1 MSSDMRGTG
10 KKSNMHK
17 LCRKLCCLVV
27 AGTAAALILA
37 GCGKAAEK
45 HSAAYDKAVAALESG
60 DYETA
65 MTQFKTAIDQDSR
78 KAEAYRG
85 EGIVYMNQGEY
96 ASAVTMFERSLDTWE
111 RDGSDKAFKED
122 VQYYLAEAYAE
133 CGRQDEALAL
143 YTELANGLTPDRA
156 YLMRG
161 KAYASW
167 QDLDNASADFDRVIT
182 EMPSYE
188 NCIQIYEILADASRE
203 ADGAAYLSYA
213 LEHKIS
219 NNEDYYNQGLIYYY
233 LGNYEDARKNLQTA
247 ADMGSLDAVIL
258 LGKVCIDNNDTAA
271 AREAYQKL
279 VNDEENRA
287 TAYNGLA
294 LCDMADGDYDAA
306 LLDISKG
313 IAENNP
319 EVTESLLFNE
329 IVIYERMLDFNMAK
343 QKMQAF
349 VEKYPDNAAARRENL
364 FLASR

>member
-1 MSSDMRGTG
+1 MIPNTEKTG
-10 KKSNMHK
+10 KNRIRS
-17 LCRKLCCLVV
+17 RICLLLL
-27 AGTAAALILA
+27 AALAVCMLG
-37 GCGKAAEK
+37 GCGKSEESSAQGAYEK
-45 HSAAYDKAVAALESG
+45 GVAALESG

-65 MTQFKTAIDQDSR
+65 MMQFKTAIDQDSR

-85 EGIVYMNQGEY
+85 EGIVYVNQGEY
-96 ASAVTMFERSLDTWE
+96 ASAVTMFERAIDTWK
-111 RDGSDKAFKED
+111 RDGEDKAFKED

-133 CGRQDEALAL
+133 CGRQEEALAL
-143 YTELANGLTPDRA
+143 YTELADGLTPDRA

-167 QDLDNASADFDRVIT
+167 QDLDNATADFDRVIAQT
-182 EMPSYE
+182 PSYE
-188 NCIQIYEILADASRE
+188 NCIQIYEILADANRE

-233 LGNYEDARKNLQTA
+233 LGNYEEARKNLQTA

-287 TAYNGLA
+287 AAYNGLA

-313 IAENNP
+313 IAENDP
-319 EVTESLLFNE
+319 GVTESLLFNE
-329 IVIYERMLDFNMAK
+329 VVIYERMLDFDMAK

-349 VEKYPDNAAARRENL
+349 VEKYPENTAAQRENL
-364 FLASR
+364 FLANR

>member
-1 MSSDMRGTG
+1 MKTINL
-10 KKSNMHK
+10 KKRTF
-17 LCRKLCCLVV
+17 CRLFL
-27 AGTAAALILA
+27 AAAAAACLMT
-37 GCGKAAEK
+37 GCGREAVKD
-45 HSAAYDKAVAALESG
+45 SGAYDKGVTALETG
-60 DYETA
+60 DYEAA
-65 MTQFKTAIDQDSR
+65 MTQFKTSVDQDSR

-85 EGIVYMNQGEY
+85 EGIVYAKQGEY

-111 RDGSDKAFKED
+111 REGKDEAFRED
-122 VQYYLAEAYAE
+122 VQYYLAEAYVA

-143 YTELANGLTPDRA
+143 YTELADGLTPARA

-167 QDLDNASADFDRVIT
+167 NDLGNASADFDRVIAD
-182 EMPSYE
+182 MPSYE

-233 LGNYEDARKNLQTA
+233 LGNYEEARKNLQTA

-258 LGKVCIDNNDTAA
+258 LGKVCIENNDTAA

-279 VNDEENRA
+279 ANDEENRA
-287 TAYNGLA
+287 AAYNGLA

-306 LLDISKG
+306 LNNISKG
-313 IAENNP
+313 IDENKAD
-319 EVTESLLFNE
+319 VTESLLFNE
-329 IVIYERMLDFNMAK
+329 IVIYERMLDFDTAK

-349 VEKYPDNAAARRENL
+349 VEKYPENAEARRENL